1 MKSFLNS
8 VEMTARAIV
17 WFARQVVIFS
27 GIALMVF
34 MTANVAARY
43 MLAGG
48 GFSFAQELPVLIFP
62 WFILG
67 GIVLAAHSGG
77 HMAVEWLYGKLQ
89 GGARSTAF
97 VIANLVSAAASLVL
111 GYQAYLVGEIAGIE
125 HSPVLQ
131 LPNSVG
137 YFALS
142 IGSVLV
148 AIVTLAV
155 VLRVL
160 RLGWDYRTSTESG
173 EVAL

>member
-1 MKSFLNS
+1 MKSLSGFIEL
-8 VEMTARAIV
+8 TAQAIV

-34 MTANVAARY
+34 MTANVFARY
-43 MLAGG
+43 MLTGG

-77 HMAVEWLYGKLQ
+77 HMSVEWIYGKLQ
-89 GGARSTAF
+89 DGARTTAF
-97 VIANLVSAAASLVL
+97 VVANAVSAGAFLVL
-111 GYQAYLVGEIAGIE
+111 GYQAYRVGEIAGIE

-137 YFALS
+137 YFALA

-148 AIVTLAV
+148 AIVTLGV

-160 RLGWDYRTSTESG
+160 RLGWDSRTNTESG

>member
-1 MKSFLNS
+1 MKSLSNLI
-8 VEMTARAIV
+8 ELTARAIV

-27 GIALMVF
+27 GIALIVF

-43 MLAGG
+43 LLTGG

-77 HMAVEWLYGKLQ
+77 HMAVEWIYGKLH
-89 GGARSTAF
+89 GTARSTAF
-97 VIANLVSAAASLVL
+97 VVANVVSAGAFLVL
-111 GYQAYLVGEIAGIE
+111 GYQAYIVGEIAGIE

-137 YFALS
+137 YFALA

-148 AIVTLAV
+148 AIVTLSV
-155 VLRVL
+155 VLRML
-160 RLGWDYRTSTESG
+160 RLGWEFRTNAESG
-173 EVAL
+173 EVTL

>member
-1 MKSFLNS
+1 MKSLS
-8 VEMTARAIV
+8 SLIEATAEAIV

-27 GIALMVF
+27 GIALIIF

-77 HMAVEWLYGKLQ
+77 HMAVEWIYDRLQ
-89 GGARSTAF
+89 GGGRSIAF
-97 VIANLVSAAASLVL
+97 VVANLISAGAFLVL
-111 GYQAYLVGEIAGIE
+111 GYQAYRVGEIAGME
-125 HSPVLQ
+125 RSPVLQ

-137 YFALS
+137 YFALA

-148 AIVTLAV
+148 AIVTLNV

-160 RLGWDYRTSTESG
+160 RLGWVYRTNTESG

>member
-1 MKSFLNS
+1 MKSLLNS
-8 VEMTARAIV
+8 VELTARAIV
-17 WFARQVVIFS
+17 WFARQVVICS

-34 MTANVAARY
+34 MTANVIARY
-43 MLAGG
+43 LLTGG

-62 WFILG
+62 WFILA

-77 HMAVEWLYGKLQ
+77 HMAVEWIYDKLK
-89 GGARSTAF
+89 GGERSIAF
-97 VIANLVSAAASLVL
+97 VVANLLSAGAFVVL
-111 GYQAYLVGEIAGIE
+111 GYQAYLVGEIAGVE
-125 HSPVLQ
+125 RSPVLQ
-131 LPNSVG
+131 LPNSIG

-148 AIVTLAV
+148 AIITLNV

-160 RLGWDYRTSTESG
+160 RLGWDSRTNAESG

>member
-1 MKSFLNS
+1 M
-8 VEMTARAIV
+8 
-17 WFARQVVIFS
+17 
-27 GIALMVF
+27 
-34 MTANVAARY
+34 
-43 MLAGG
+43 
-48 GFSFAQELPVLIFP
+48 LIFP

-77 HMAVEWLYGKLQ
+77 HMAVEWIYGKLQ
-89 GGARSTAF
+89 DGARTTAF
-97 VIANLVSAAASLVL
+97 VVANAVSAGAFLVL
-111 GYQAYLVGEIAGIE
+111 GYQAYRVGEIAGIE

-137 YFALS
+137 YFALA

-148 AIVTLAV
+148 AIVTFAV

-160 RLGWDYRTSTESG
+160 RLGWESRTNTESG